1 MVILKHTVQDRGN
14 KEYLKRMSN
23 KKHLKRGLKTMAR
36 QTEKYMTKKQ
46 AAALVALSKK
56 NKIIKKAK

>member
-1 MVILKHTVQDRGN
+1 MVILKHLSKN
-14 KEYLKRMSN
+14 KEYLERMSN
-23 KKHLKRGLKTMAR
+23 KKHLKRGLKTMAK
-36 QTEKYMTKKQ
+36 QTEKSMTKKQ

>member
-1 MVILKHTVQDRGN
+1 
-14 KEYLKRMSN
+14 
-23 KKHLKRGLKTMAR
+23 MAR

-46 AAALVALSKK
+46 AATLVALSKK